1 MAIRWKAMAVRRI
14 VALPVALL
22 VMALVGGVGSAQ
34 PPPAL
39 LINAPEELA
48 SARNRL
54 ESFDRSSLAAIVRMA
69 GLDDPGPPI
78 HVVLAAESS
87 AAAASVSATTAGYA
101 VGDAGLIVLFPSRS
115 PVYPHDTLE
124 DVLRHEVAHVLISRA
139 AHGYPVPRWFHE
151 GVAVTAERPWG
162 LEDRS
167 RLVWELMSGA
177 RLTVGDI
184 DRLFESEASRPRA
197 YSLSAAMVREL
208 LRVSGPSTP
217 AAILRELAAGAAF
230 DAAMVRVT
238 GRPMRT
244 LERDFWDRQR
254 VWTIWVP
261 LVTSGDVLWLGM
273 IVLAA
278 LAVWHRRKRAAEI
291 RRRWDDEEKAAVE
304 RSRTPDDRI
313 ERDDD

>member
-1 MAIRWKAMAVRRI
+1 VR
-14 VALPVALL
+14 L
-22 VMALVGGVGSAQ
+22 
-34 PPPAL
+34 
-39 LINAPEELA
+39 
-48 SARNRL
+48 
-54 ESFDRSSLAAIVRMA
+54 A

-87 AAAASVSATTAGYA
+87 AAAASVSASTAGYA
-101 VGDAGLIVLFPSRS
+101 IGDAGLIVLFPSRS

-139 AHGYPVPRWFHE
+139 ARGHPVPRWFHE

-167 RLVWELMSGA
+167 RLVWELVAGP
-177 RLTVGDI
+177 RLSVGEI
-184 DRLFESEASRPRA
+184 DRLFDAEASRPRA

-208 LRVSGPSTP
+208 LRAHGPSAP
-217 AAILRELAAGAAF
+217 AAILRELSTGGGF

-238 GRPMRT
+238 GRPT
-244 LERDFWDRQR
+244 SALERDFWDRQR
-254 VWTIWVP
+254 VWTVWVP

-291 RRRWDDEEKAAVE
+291 RRRWDDEEQAAAE
-304 RSRTPDDRI
+304 LSRTPGDPL